1 MNGWVSY
8 GAARSMTSI
17 GSGSF
22 WQQDQNF
29 WARSQQVTQAQTL
42 SSTVIDQMFGAT
54 STLSTGLASIA
65 NQTALDRVNT
75 ALSAAVQGA
84 LNPGSTSSTASS
96 STSSTASSASSSPS
110 SSAAAAPVVAAPAI
124 GTGTVPLTTGTSLL
138 GLGFLTRGSFTVSDG
153 TYSTTYQ
160 STGTDTVGD
169 LINAINSGAPG
180 NAQVR
185 AWLNGSGDL
194 VITSLN
200 KSDTVSVSGDYA
212 SALGFGSTNATFAP
226 VTPPPVSHP
235 VVSSSTSA
243 SGSNASSS
251 SSSSATPSSGIAN
264 NSALALQTGSTAE
277 LLLASSGS
285 AGSILNIL
293 A

>member
-1 MNGWVSY
+1 
-8 GAARSMTSI
+8 MTSI

-29 WARSQQVTQAQTL
+29 WARSQQTTQAQAL
-42 SSTVIDQMFGAT
+42 SATVINQMFGAS
-54 STLSTGLASIA
+54 STLTTGLASIA

-75 ALSAAVQGA
+75 ALTAAVQGA
-84 LNPGSTSSTASS
+84 LNPTSASPTASS
-96 STSSTASSASSSPS
+96 STSATGSSSSS
-110 SSAAAAPVVAAPAI
+110 SSAASSAAAPVVAAAAT
-124 GTGTVPLTTGTSLL
+124 GTGTVPLTSGTSLL

-180 NAQVR
+180 NAQVN
-185 AWLNGSGDL
+185 AWLNGSGNL
-194 VITSLN
+194 VISSLN
-200 KSDTVSVSGDYA
+200 KIDTVSVSGDYA
-212 SALGFGSTNATFAP
+212 AALGFGNTNATFAP

-235 VVSSSTSA
+235 VVSSSA
-243 SGSNASSS
+243 SGSGSSS
-251 SSSSATPSSGIAN
+251 NSSSSATNGTATAASGIAK
-264 NSALALQTGSTAE
+264 NSALALQTGGTAE

-285 AGSILNIL
+285 AGSLLNIL